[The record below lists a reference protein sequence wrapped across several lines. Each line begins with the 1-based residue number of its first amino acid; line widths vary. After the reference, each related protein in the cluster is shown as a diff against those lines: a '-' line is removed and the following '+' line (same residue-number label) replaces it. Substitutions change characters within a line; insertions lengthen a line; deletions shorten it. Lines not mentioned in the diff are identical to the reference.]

1 MFHHV
6 LSSIF
11 VYFGDILVIFGCIL
25 VLFSV
30 ASRADTC
37 LIDLID
43 VRLEPAGNARTEG
56 YGRVVH
62 VWMVVVKS

>member
-1 MFHHV
+1 M
-6 LSSIF
+6 
-11 VYFGDILVIFGCIL
+11 
-25 VLFSV
+25 LFSV